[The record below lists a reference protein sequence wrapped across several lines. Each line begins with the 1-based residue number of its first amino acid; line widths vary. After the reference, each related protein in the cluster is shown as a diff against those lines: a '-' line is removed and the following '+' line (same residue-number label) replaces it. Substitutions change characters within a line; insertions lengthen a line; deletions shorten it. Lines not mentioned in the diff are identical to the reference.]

1 MSNKR
6 DYTTDLNE
14 LKVKDFFAFQ
24 QALLT
29 LTIGDGYNSLEEIII
44 KTLTLLAKNRVNDA
58 HQELVSTLTVINS
71 IKENESSIIDGLK
84 ALLKSGD
91 INQARYK
98 DLLNEFA
105 EVKKKV
111 FDELEFYFP
120 DVFGNKKSE
129 IIEDVKIRALKIADE
144 ILNKNDNSQTIKFHE
159 DNIINATKRAN
170 SEKIK
175 QFTKSCNTLV
185 NSVMPETNVD
195 PMEMSV
201 MRFYQLLED
210 LKKRNRKLKTT
221 K

>member
-84 ALLKSGD
+84 ALLKAGD

-98 DLLNEFA
+98 DLLKEFA

-120 DVFGNKKSE
+120 DVFGNNKSE
-129 IIEDVKIRALKIADE
+129 LIEDIKIRALKIADE

-170 SEKIK
+170 SEKLK

-185 NSVMPETNVD
+185 NSVMSETNID

>member
-84 ALLKSGD
+84 ALLKAGD
-91 INQARYK
+91 ISQARYK
-98 DLLNEFA
+98 DLLKEFA
-105 EVKKKV
+105 EVKKKS
-111 FDELEFYFP
+111 L
-120 DVFGNKKSE
+120 
-129 IIEDVKIRALKIADE
+129 
-144 ILNKNDNSQTIKFHE
+144 
-159 DNIINATKRAN
+159 
-170 SEKIK
+170 
-175 QFTKSCNTLV
+175 
-185 NSVMPETNVD
+185 TN
-195 PMEMSV
+195 
-201 MRFYQLLED
+201 
-210 LKKRNRKLKTT
+210 
-221 K
+221 

>member
-1 MSNKR
+1 
-6 DYTTDLNE
+6 L
-14 LKVKDFFAFQ
+14 
-24 QALLT
+24 
-29 LTIGDGYNSLEEIII
+29 
-44 KTLTLLAKNRVNDA
+44 
-58 HQELVSTLTVINS
+58 
-71 IKENESSIIDGLK
+71 
-84 ALLKSGD
+84 
-91 INQARYK
+91 
-98 DLLNEFA
+98 
-105 EVKKKV
+105 
-111 FDELEFYFP
+111 
-120 DVFGNKKSE
+120 
-129 IIEDVKIRALKIADE
+129 IEDVKIRALKIADE